1 MASPIHARQVEQTQ
15 QDHQGPQRAEGGRVP
30 LHPRVALR
38 QGRLGI
44 FIGELQAGQPVLQ
57 VLPGIYAVL

>member
-1 MASPIHARQVEQTQ
+1 VSPPVHACQVEYAQ
-15 QDHQGPQRAEGGRVP
+15 QDHQGAQRAVGCGVP